1 MARRHGAILGVCCL
15 LFAQVFLFCG
25 QQAAS
30 PSLKTR
36 TRLGEEWANQ
46 QIAKAHEELA
56 AEEVFAAMRRLRRQP
71 AWENS
76 SYGDVRC
83 AAYTEL
89 LGDKTA
95 ADAWYGLEAVLQQW
109 ICARNEAGAETIF
122 PHRKPSPVIFEEAF
136 VRARNLGWADG
147 AWWHV
152 GDDLAIDVAA
162 ASRLGLRTTVY
173 VDRPERVENRFSLT
187 SAEKLAARQAEAD
200 SEPDLTVASLRGLAD
215 KIQSRINGLL
225 SGMVGCHCAGRDRP
239 AEEEWGLL
247 SKMSLSTAATPP
259 ELNPRSQKDAGQ
271 SRSSSFAHV
280 VDDNWAS
287 GQGIHALSRG
297 APAEVMEFHL
307 RVPPEKWCITKAEF
321 FAFVEEVRSLWESG
335 TWKIDWHATSHSGG
349 SYGSSSTVTRRF
361 TQLFQDEVSGPNLYE
376 VNERFVKPLTREAGG
391 MSYALMKHPDGLLCQ
406 VFISHAWAEGQRFGA
421 P

>member
-1 MARRHGAILGVCCL
+1 MARYGHGAILGCCL

-25 QQAAS
+25 QQAAN
-30 PSLKTR
+30 PSLRTR
-36 TRLGEEWANQ
+36 TRRAAVVVSFDLDDTLWPVVPVVEEANQ

-95 ADAWYGLEAVLQQW
+95 AEAVLQQW
-109 ICARNEAGAETIF
+109 ICARNEAGAIHLYSDVIPCLEGLASSGAMVGAITNGLSNPIEIPKLSEFFDFCVSAEEETIF

-136 VRARNLGWADG
+136 VRARNLGWTDG

-162 ASRLGLRTTVY
+162 ASRLGLRTVY

-200 SEPDLTVASLRGLAD
+200 SEPDLTVSSLRGLAD
-215 KIQSRINGLL
+215 KIQ
-225 SGMVGCHCAGRDRP
+225 
-239 AEEEWGLL
+239 
-247 SKMSLSTAATPP
+247 
-259 ELNPRSQKDAGQ
+259 
-271 SRSSSFAHV
+271 
-280 VDDNWAS
+280 
-287 GQGIHALSRG
+287 
-297 APAEVMEFHL
+297 
-307 RVPPEKWCITKAEF
+307 
-321 FAFVEEVRSLWESG
+321 
-335 TWKIDWHATSHSGG
+335 
-349 SYGSSSTVTRRF
+349 
-361 TQLFQDEVSGPNLYE
+361 
-376 VNERFVKPLTREAGG
+376 
-391 MSYALMKHPDGLLCQ
+391 
-406 VFISHAWAEGQRFGA
+406 
-421 P
+421 